1 MEDNAL
7 NREIAM
13 EMLESAGAVV
23 ESACDGAEGA
33 AKFAAEPAGYYDLLL
48 MDVQMPV
55 MNGYEATQKIRAS
68 AKSDA
73 RTVPIVAMTA
83 DAFAEDVKK
92 CLDCGMDAHVAK
104 PLDIRNL
111 AAVLE
116 RLI

>member
-1 MEDNAL
+1 M
-7 NREIAM
+7 
-13 EMLESAGAVV
+13 V

-33 AKFAAEPAGYYDLLL
+33 AKFAEEPAGYYDLLL

-83 DAFAEDVKK
+83 DAFAEDIIEAKK
-92 CLDCGMDAHVAK
+92 AGMNSHLAK
-104 PLDIRNL
+104 PLNL
-111 AAVLE
+111 ATLVREINKQLQKH
-116 RLI
+116 